1 MDELRQRH
9 TLGTFVQ
16 HHQITSLA
24 TSTEKFSFEYE
35 VYDSQAALDD
45 KDRDL
50 LQRAQQ
56 ATATAHAP
64 YSKFRVGAAAELDN
78 GEIVTGSNQE
88 NASFPAGICA
98 EGTTMSVA
106 ATMFPNVAIRNLAIS
121 YDADDNANDHPV
133 APCGICRQQLQ
144 EFRQRTGVPIRLIMG
159 GKKGK
164 VIVVRDASSLLPF
177 SFEF

>member
-1 MDELRQRH
+1 
-9 TLGTFVQ
+9 
-16 HHQITSLA
+16 
-24 TSTEKFSFEYE
+24 
-35 VYDSQAALDD
+35 
-45 KDRDL
+45 
-50 LQRAQQ
+50 
-56 ATATAHAP
+56 
-64 YSKFRVGAAAELDN
+64 
-78 GEIVTGSNQE
+78 
-88 NASFPAGICA
+88 
-98 EGTTMSVA
+98 MSVA